1 MLTSNIHYAN
11 HVVFYQFCRV
21 EVSQKTV
28 LVKGAEAKNICEPP
42 NKATGDIYTRG

>member
-11 HVVFYQFCRV
+11 HVVFYQFCCV

-28 LVKGAEAKNICEPP
+28 LVKGAEAKNICELPS
-42 NKATGDIYTRG
+42 KATGDIYTGG

>member
-1 MLTSNIHYAN
+1 MPISLS
-11 HVVFYQFCRV
+11 FYQFCCV

-42 NKATGDIYTRG
+42 SKAMGNICTRG